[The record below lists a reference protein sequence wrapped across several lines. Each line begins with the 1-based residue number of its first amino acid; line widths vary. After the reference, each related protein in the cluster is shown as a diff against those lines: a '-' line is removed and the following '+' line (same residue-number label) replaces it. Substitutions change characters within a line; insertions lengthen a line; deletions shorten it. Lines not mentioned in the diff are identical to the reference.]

1 MGGLVTSESA
11 TSGAVN
17 QQIKVKLA
25 EDVLPTREGTTGR
38 LKGTVN

>member
-1 MGGLVTSESA
+1 MTSERA

-25 EDVLPTREGTTGR
+25 EDVLPTRGGRTGR